1 MTPDEEEVAGNSNVQ
16 ITPLRRNRSSSFE
29 RLLNVTAR
37 MTCQR
42 NHGNDPT
49 LLTETDMIHV
59 DKFKLA
65 QVVRNLV
72 SNALKFSPRGS
83 VATLHAV
90 FVPSAEAVVV
100 ADKHPAPSTAHQ
112 MVSRISAK
120 LRRKSSVSTVAPL
133 SDNVMA
139 APPTDQFTAGFL
151 RISVVDHG

>member
-1 MTPDEEEVAGNSNVQ
+1 MDGSPNALVV
-16 ITPLRRNRSSSFE
+16 PLKRNPFSFDQQM
-29 RLLNVTAR
+29 NVTAA
-37 MTCQR
+37 MTGQR
-42 NHGNDPT
+42 NHGNDPSFS
-49 LLTETDMIHV
+49 LTETDTIHV